1 MTAAEDDS
9 ILCEPASK
17 INTARA
23 LNRWWLMPLLP
34 RTATGLP
41 PLAQRGMI
49 NHLPDKVMDCS
60 PRSCEYANGGHTR
73 FDRPDMRIERHGR
86 RLPYSSE
93 QIFDLAADIERY
105 PQFLRWWISAHIV
118 RREPQL
124 LTVEQVLGVG
134 PVQMRFTSQALLQ
147 RPDCLEVRSSDSM
160 FEKFHMRFLVSPQGP
175 MAARSASPRNSNCAP

>member
-1 MTAAEDDS
+1 
-9 ILCEPASK
+9 
-17 INTARA
+17 
-23 LNRWWLMPLLP
+23 
-34 RTATGLP
+34 
-41 PLAQRGMI
+41 LAQRGMI

-175 MAARSASPRNSNCAP
+175 DGCSLSIAAELELRSVIQQLVVGAALSTSVDEILSAFEARAHALYRAH